1 MCSTWPRVWWPRPAW
16 CELTAGPLTARRPD
30 VGQIRRRGGW
40 GWWLAAGV
48 ALLPALIPPVSL
60 LFQVIGTGTT
70 LAVPP
75 GRLAELMLNT
85 AVLTVAVTITAV
97 AIGLATAWT
106 TTRVALPF
114 RKGWMT
120 MAALPLVVP
129 SYVAALSLIAAT
141 GPSGVIIETPTPYG
155 FVGSWLVL
163 SVFTAPLAHLTLIP
177 GLRTIDPATEEA
189 ATGLGASRW
198 RVFAT
203 VTLPQLKPALVSSGL
218 LVGLYTIS
226 DFGAVSLLRY
236 DTFTRAIYT
245 LYRGQIDRR
254 PAATLSLILMA
265 LAIVILLIERR
276 YRARVPLHSRRP
288 RRARPL
294 LALSGWPRAA
304 SISALTFYIL
314 VALGL
319 PLVVMA
325 VSVARGL
332 ESEQIVGSLGPEAVR
347 SLGVAIIAALVTVV
361 LAFPVAMVT
370 TRRPGRLSGWVESAM
385 WGAYSLP
392 HITVGVAAV
401 GFALSTA
408 RSLYQTLIYLV
419 IIYGAI
425 FLPQA
430 AGATQDSLVRA
441 SPDLEDASRGLGR
454 GPVATLMRVTLPL
467 AWPGL
472 VAGAALVFLSVMKEL
487 PATLLLR
494 PNGFETLAIR
504 IWSSTAEGFITR
516 ASAAGLVLLAVSIVP
531 LFLVMS
537 RELSD

>member
-1 MCSTWPRVWWPRPAW
+1 V
-16 CELTAGPLTARRPD
+16 TAGPRTARRPEAGP
-30 VGQIRRRGGW
+30 VRHPGGW
-40 GWWLAAGV
+40 GWWVAAGI
-48 ALLPALIPPVSL
+48 ALLPALIPPISL

-75 GRLAELMLNT
+75 GRLAELMFNT
-85 AVLTVAVTITAV
+85 VVLTVAVTVTAV

-106 TTRVALPF
+106 TSRAALPF
-114 RKGWMT
+114 RKAWMT
-120 MAALPLVVP
+120 LAALPLVVP

-141 GPSGVIIETPTPYG
+141 GPSGVLVEIPTPYG

-163 SVFTAPLAHLTLIP
+163 SVFTAPLVHLTLIP
-177 GLRTIDPATEEA
+177 GLRAIDPATEES

-254 PAATLSLILMA
+254 PSATLSLILMA

-276 YRARVPLHSRRP
+276 YRSRVPLHSRRP

-304 SISALTFYIL
+304 SILALAVYTLI
-314 VALGL
+314 ALGL
-319 PLVVMA
+319 PLAVMTIT
-325 VSVARGL
+325 VIGGL
-332 ESEQIVGSLGPEAVR
+332 ESDQIVRSLGAEAFR
-347 SLGVAIIAALVTVV
+347 SLGVALTAALVTVI

-370 TRRPGRLSGWVESAM
+370 TRRPGRLSGWVESTM

-401 GFALSTA
+401 GFALTWA
-408 RSLYQTLIYLV
+408 RPLYQTLIYLV

-430 AGATQDSLVRA
+430 VGAAQDSLVRA

-454 GPVATLMRVTLPL
+454 GPVATLMRVTVPL
-467 AWPGL
+467 AVPGL

-504 IWSSTAEGFITR
+504 IWSSTAEGFITVG
-516 ASAAGLVLLAVSIVP
+516 SAASLVLLAVSIVP